1 MKKFLAILLIAM
13 VACDNAPSL
22 LEALK
27 DIIDYTLEQLY
38 NSLKELGII
47 DKLREFIKEGKK
59 VFSDKCCEYV
69 SQKMC
74 KKYCQKIFGLIQE

>member
-1 MKKFLAILLIAM
+1 MKKRWFIAESVLFRKKGVLM
-13 VACDNAPSL
+13 K
-22 LEALK
+22 LK
-27 DIIDYTLEQLY
+27 DYTLEQLY